1 MLDFPRWRRIWLWAI
16 TLAAVV
22 AAIPSLVIHSGATWP
37 SQLPS
42 PQVNL
47 GLDLA
52 GGSRILLEA
61 DTGQVAGQRLE
72 AMEESVRAAFRQ
84 AEPRI
89 RIGDISSAGGRLS
102 FMLQDPSQVDA
113 ARGLIEPMTTGA
125 GMTGQRDWT
134 IEVVDGSRFVLTQ
147 TQAGLELAVDQAM
160 ESATEVVRKRIDELG
175 TREPTIIREGDERIS
190 VEVPG
195 LDDPEALKELLGQTA
210 ELEFKLVDMTALQS
224 DIEQGIAPPGS
235 EIVPYAPDAPGAG
248 TSIAVRRLGG
258 IRGDSLTN
266 AQQSYDQNQEPVV
279 SITFDAQGSRRFADL
294 TSENVN
300 KPFAII
306 LDGEVLSAPNINEP
320 ILGGTA
326 QISGGFTVESA
337 NNLAISLRSGAL
349 PVDLTVIQQG
359 SVGPELGADSIRKGV
374 VAMLVGALAV
384 VLLMVAT
391 YGRFGVYAVFALVL
405 NVLMLMGLMA
415 VMNSTLTLPGLAGF
429 VVTIGAAVDANVLIY
444 ERIREERKK
453 GRRVVTA
460 VENGYKEA
468 SRAIYDANITN
479 FIAGVLLFMFGSGP
493 VRGFAIV
500 LIIGLFTSVFT
511 GVTLTRM
518 WVSQYLRNKR
528 PQDIRI

>member
-16 TLAAVV
+16 TLICAAL
-22 AAIPSLVIHSGATWP
+22 AIPSLVIHSGGAWP
-37 SQLPS
+37 SALPA

-61 DTGQVAGQRLE
+61 DTRQVARQRLE
-72 AMEESVRAAFRQ
+72 AMEESVRAALRQ

-102 FMLQDPSQVDA
+102 FMLQDPRQIDA
-113 ARGLIEPMTTGA
+113 ARGLIEPMTSGA
-125 GMTGQRDWT
+125 GLTGQRDWT
-134 IEVVDGSRFVLTQ
+134 FQVIDGNRVVLTQ
-147 TQAGLELAVDQAM
+147 TEAGLELAVEQAM
-160 ESATEVVRKRIDELG
+160 ETATEVVRKRIDEIG
-175 TREPTIIREGDERIS
+175 TREPTIVQEGERRIS

-195 LDDPEALKELLGQTA
+195 FDDPEALKELLGRTA
-210 ELEFKLVDMTALQS
+210 ELEFKLVDLTALQS
-224 DIEQGIAPPGS
+224 DIAQGIAPPGS
-235 EIVPYAPDAPGAG
+235 EIVPYAADSPGAG

-258 IRGDSLTN
+258 IRGDSLT
-266 AQQSYDQNQEPVV
+266 AARLDYDQNNEPVV
-279 SITFDAQGSRRFADL
+279 AITFNSQAATRWARL
-294 TSENVN
+294 TTENVG
-300 KPFAII
+300 KSFAII
-306 LDGEVLSAPNINEP
+306 LDGEVISAPSIREP
-320 ILGGTA
+320 ILSPTS
-326 QISGGFTVESA
+326 QISGGFTVDSA
-337 NNLAISLRSGAL
+337 NQLAVALRSGAL

-374 VAMLVGALAV
+374 IAMVVGALAV
-384 VLLMVAT
+384 VFLMVAT
-391 YGRFGVYAVFALVL
+391 YGRFGVYAVCALVL

-415 VMNSTLTLPGLAGF
+415 VMNTTLTLPGLAGF

-493 VRGFAIV
+493 VRGFAVV

-511 GVTLTRM
+511 AVTLSRM
-518 WVSQYLRNKR
+518 WVAQYLRKAR
-528 PQDIRI
+528 PTDIRI